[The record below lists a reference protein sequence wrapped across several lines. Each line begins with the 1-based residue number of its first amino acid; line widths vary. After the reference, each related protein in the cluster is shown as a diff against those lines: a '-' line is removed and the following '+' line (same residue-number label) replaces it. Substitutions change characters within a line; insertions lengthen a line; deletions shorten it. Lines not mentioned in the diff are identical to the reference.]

1 MKKIFDWFARPNKAD
16 NENVNTP
23 QPSTAG
29 GSTFGYAFGRAP
41 VKMPGQ
47 AYYSPL
53 QRFQSYPANVT
64 EGWGGVGVQRF
75 FRPMT
80 GAGVSVAPLQVVS
93 GGSGTMTGQMYSAP
107 LIDTG
112 GGKAVV

>member
-1 MKKIFDWFARPNKAD
+1 MGIVDWFARPKKAD
-16 NENVNTP
+16 DENVNTP

-29 GSTFGYAFGRAP
+29 GSTFGYQFGRAP
-41 VKMPGQ
+41 VKMPGA

-53 QRFQSYPANVT
+53 QRFQGYPENVWQ
-64 EGWGGVGVQRF
+64 GRGVAVERF
-75 FRPMT
+75 FRPIT
-80 GAGVSVAPLQVVS
+80 PAGVTNMQQQIVS
-93 GGSGTMTGQMYSAP
+93 GGSGTVTGQIYSAP